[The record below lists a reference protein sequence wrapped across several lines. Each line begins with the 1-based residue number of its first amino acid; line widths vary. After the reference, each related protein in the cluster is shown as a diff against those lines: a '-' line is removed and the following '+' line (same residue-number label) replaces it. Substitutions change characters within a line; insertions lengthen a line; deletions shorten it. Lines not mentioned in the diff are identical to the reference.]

1 VDNCGQS
8 ESSQLLHS
16 GRPIATRCATS
27 PEQIQV
33 QCSVGGYSR
42 PTRNKL
48 CASSR
53 HALERRTRDQQA
65 RPSTSCVGNRI
76 EVIPGSRAS
85 LTPVRHS
92 RQSRHASTRH
102 QTQTDDI
109 CYFNVR
115 AGNPSLLIRSGT
127 TPRLRLEV
135 WGRAEA
141 PPAGPPGRQTHLSHF
156 GLSTTRLVT
165 DNITSDDGAFS
176 CDRTRCFRNYA
187 TLQFQQILTFY
198 NYNSLK
204 VNSCVIMPML
214 FFHRSYNEETT
225 VALCLSVATVL
236 VT

>member
-1 VDNCGQS
+1 M
-8 ESSQLLHS
+8 
-16 GRPIATRCATS
+16 
-27 PEQIQV
+27 
-33 QCSVGGYSR
+33 QCRGYGR
-42 PTRNKL
+42 PTRSKL

-65 RPSTSCVGNRI
+65 RPSTSCIGNRI

-92 RQSRHASTRH
+92 RQSRHASTDTRH
-102 QTQTDDI
+102 RQMTFAILTCEQGI
-109 CYFNVR
+109 PPFSSEV
-115 AGNPSLLIRSGT
+115 GPL
-127 TPRLRLEV
+127 PRLRLEV
-135 WGRAEA
+135 WGSAEA
-141 PPAGPPGRQTHLSHF
+141 PQAGPRGRQTHLSHF